1 MDVVSAACI
10 SAVIRWC
17 VCMCVCLCTSPPVW
31 FSTATLA
38 AAFGEA
44 CVCVC
49 SVCQF
54 RGPAGLSEI
63 VCVSAFVCQT

>member
-1 MDVVSAACI
+1 MH
-10 SAVIRWC
+10 
-17 VCMCVCLCTSPPVW
+17 VCLLVHESARLVQHRYLGSGVW
-31 FSTATLA
+31 GS
-38 AAFGEA
+38 
-44 CVCVC
+44 VCVC